1 MLKTIS
7 YFKALKETRRFRKNQ
22 KVWIV
27 HEYGN
32 FCIIKFRYRGS
43 GRYVSGILN
52 KENQTV
58 ANATFKQ
65 ITVHEDF
72 YNKIRYKIKSLH
84 KALHYGY
91 SKLRTETSPKK

>member
-1 MLKTIS
+1 MSTMLKTIS

-58 ANATFKQ
+58 ANATFKE

-72 YNKIRYKIKSLH
+72 YNKIMDIK
-84 KALHYGY
+84 
-91 SKLRTETSPKK
+91 